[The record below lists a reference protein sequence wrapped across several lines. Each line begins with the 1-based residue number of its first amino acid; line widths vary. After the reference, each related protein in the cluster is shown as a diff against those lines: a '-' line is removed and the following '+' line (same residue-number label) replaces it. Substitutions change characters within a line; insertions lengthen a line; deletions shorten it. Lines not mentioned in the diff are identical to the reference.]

1 MMKNILTAICLCISI
16 ASQSQI
22 KTVNI
27 QASGLTC
34 SMCSNSINKALKSI
48 PYVDNVVAN
57 IKNSTFEISFKSV
70 DNISF
75 DLLKKKVEDAGF
87 FVAKMEV
94 TVLFDNVKISNDQHL
109 EINGLMYHF
118 LNVPEKIM
126 NGYQVVRILDKG
138 FVSSKEYKKNQKY
151 TTMDCYR
158 TGVMGACCNKK
169 EKTAGTRIYHVT
181 VS

>member
-1 MMKNILTAICLCISI
+1 MKKIIIALIICISF
-16 ASQSQI
+16 ASQAQI
-22 KTVNI
+22 KTVTI

-48 PYVDNVVAN
+48 PYIDNVVAN
-57 IKNSTFEISFKSV
+57 IKNSTFEINFKSTS
-70 DNISF
+70 DISF

-94 TVLFDNVKISNDQHL
+94 NLLFENVKVANDEHVEL
-109 EINGLMYHF
+109 NGTMYHF
-118 LNVPEKIM
+118 LNVPEKVL
-126 NGYQVVRILDKG
+126 NGYRTVRILDKG

-151 TTMDCYR
+151 TSMDCYR

-169 EKTAGTRIYHVT
+169 LKISGTRIYHVT
-181 VS
+181 IS